1 MGLERRAEPQ
11 CWIDVITDLARNQ
24 YASRVVQI
32 ISRQDDVY
40 GRHFYLG
47 QDDRGRSERIFTP
60 LPLEVGRVY
69 LFYPPT
75 NPAQI
80 NPLIFFYD
88 RSGKQKEKGY
98 RQK

>member
-1 MGLERRAEPQ
+1 M
-11 CWIDVITDLARNQ
+11 ITDLARNQ
-24 YASRVVQI
+24 YAPRVVQI

-69 LFYPPT
+69 LFYPP
-75 NPAQI
+75 PI
-80 NPLIFFYD
+80 PRRLIRSSFSMTD
-88 RSGKQKEKGY
+88 RENKKKKATGKSEAGNTF
-98 RQK
+98 

>member
-1 MGLERRAEPQ
+1 MSGPLFALQAHLTTVKWRA
-11 CWIDVITDLARNQ
+11 T
-24 YASRVVQI
+24 
-32 ISRQDDVY
+32 DDV
-40 GRHFYLG
+40 F
-47 QDDRGRSERIFTP
+47 
-60 LPLEVGRVY
+60 GRVY